1 MSAVH
6 ILKMANQFNPLYKS
20 LIASPIL
27 LPLACVLNFLTF
39 IMSSNKVEWEKWST
53 LELMRRMVVLAL
65 DFVVW
70 VTQFLREH
78 LPTSQVLSVKIGEES
93 AIRNVSQASDSAM
106 GRALCQVFALVNDT
120 PVSSEKYE
128 FARTLGDKIIIQNM
142 AQGDATLWETN
153 KVALQAAF
161 SRTLDLLTL
170 ALEELQQQQ
179 EVKGGSWSWSLL
191 HSVFFRGIA
200 TSPHTVFFENM
211 RMCISNF
218 LFPVANSTRFSSEL
232 SSSTSVSSGGRASMS
247 GEVAEKLAQELL
259 WVTEKLKE
267 CSFIDEAARTW
278 SALSRL
284 AKLSLSAHPR
294 VQASL
299 LRVCVLFLKELT
311 SCESDSLKVNL
322 LLLWLPLF
330 CHAKSGFDCPSSTP
344 SEKGGILRVLEQTIL
359 SFSVFDQETVLAC
372 WLREYVSTSS
382 EWPNLQQCFES
393 WCHSIRKSTTISP
406 Y

>member
-6 ILKMANQFNPLYKS
+6 IQKMANQLNPLYKS
-20 LIASPIL
+20 LIGSPIL
-27 LPLACVLNFLTF
+27 LPLACILNFLTF
-39 IMSSNKVEWEKWST
+39 ITSSNKLGREKGAA
-53 LELMRRMVVLAL
+53 LELMRGMVVLAL

-70 VTQFLREH
+70 VTQFLCEH

-93 AIRNVSQASDSAM
+93 AISNVSQASDSAM

-128 FARTLGDKIIIQNM
+128 FARTLVDKIIIQNM
-142 AQGDATLWETN
+142 AQGDATLCETN

-191 HSVFFRGIA
+191 HSVLFRGIA
-200 TSPHTVFFENM
+200 TSPHTIFFENM
-211 RMCISNF
+211 RMRVSKF

-232 SSSTSVSSGGRASMS
+232 SSSTSVSSRASMS
-247 GEVAEKLAQELL
+247 EVAEKLAQELL
-259 WVTEKLKE
+259 WITEKLKE
-267 CSFIDEAARTW
+267 CLFIDEAARTW
-278 SALSRL
+278 SALSCL

-294 VQASL
+294 IQASL
-299 LRVCVLFLKELT
+299 LRVCVLLLKELA
-311 SCESDSLKVNL
+311 SCESDSWKVNL

-330 CHAKSGFDCPSSTP
+330 CHAKSGFDCPSFTP
-344 SEKGGILRVLEQTIL
+344 SEKVGILRVLEQTIL
-359 SFSVFDQETVLAC
+359 SLSVVDQETVLAC
-372 WLREYVSTSS
+372 WLREYVSSSS

-393 WCHSIRKSTTISP
+393 WCHSIRKSTMISP